1 MAAMR
6 LYAAAALGL
15 LALTTTASARAATTR
30 LRVAIPEF
38 QLEGSPPPALG
49 IQLQDGFVL
58 GWVRAGVQVLD
69 PTDTAKK
76 LEGHPELQ
84 RCDASPC
91 LKAIGQLL
99 DVGYIVRVKVDV
111 AGNSYKSVGRLF
123 STEGAAPAALPIA
136 TESRSC
142 DVCTVAEARAV
153 MLRMADG
160 LRARIEDN
168 PPPTVPGPAAP
179 PAAPPRVLGP
189 ILMAMA
195 GALAIGAGFAVLA
208 TNGDCTA
215 MACDEN
221 RTRSAAGGVLI
232 GAGAALTIG
241 GTYLTIVRSRGG
253 DPVTGITVAFRW

>member
-15 LALTTTASARAATTR
+15 IALTTTTAHAATTR
-30 LRVAIPEF
+30 IRVAIPEF

-58 GWVRAGVQVLD
+58 GWVRAGAHVLD
-69 PTDTAKK
+69 PADTAKK

-91 LKAIGQLL
+91 LKAIGQVL

-111 AGNSYKSVGRLF
+111 AGNSYKSVARLF

-136 TESRSC
+136 TESKSC

-153 MLRMADG
+153 MLRLADG
-160 LRARIEDN
+160 LRAHIEDN
-168 PPPTVPGPAAP
+168 APPTAAPARRAAPHSRRGWSVPCCWRWSARSPSAPASPCSRPTAAARRPAATRTGR
-179 PAAPPRVLGP
+179 AA
-189 ILMAMA
+189 
-195 GALAIGAGFAVLA
+195 
-208 TNGDCTA
+208 
-215 MACDEN
+215 
-221 RTRSAAGGVLI
+221 RSAAC
-232 GAGAALTIG
+232 
-241 GTYLTIVRSRGG
+241 
-253 DPVTGITVAFRW
+253 